1 MDNHDSYYGQEKL
14 MKSMDHLMELI
25 NDLNG
30 RRFSRYS
37 SLQISDLKKAYNM
50 LRDIC
55 FRSEEVNDRIIR
67 VHHTINFKND
77 FPKVTKYRV
86 GIKTNFFLDGLNLYT
101 GDIVMTWNGEEGM
114 VLNHPL
120 YDDVGK
126 FQKNHLRL
134 IMENRIIDIDPE
146 KPSDVLI
153 DRGKVKPHI
162 KKPYYM
168 LTGNESVNFFED
180 DAKHMFTIFF
190 DHLIE
195 DTDAEADRR
204 FDEET
209 TDEIIRQLY
218 PEYFD

>member
-1 MDNHDSYYGQEKL
+1 MDNHYSCYGQEEL

-37 SLQISDLKKAYNM
+37 SLQISELKKAYNM

-55 FRSEEVNDRIIR
+55 FRSEEVNDRIIM

-86 GIKTNFFLDGLNLYT
+86 GIKTKFFLDGLNLYT
-101 GDIVMTWNGEEGM
+101 GDIVMTRNGEEGM

-153 DRGKVKPHI
+153 DGGKGKPHI

-180 DAKHMFTIFF
+180 DAKHTFTIFF

-195 DTDAEADRR
+195 DPDAEADRR